1 MLDRQRKLDMARRGR
16 GKVGTSNRD
25 RRCAHRV
32 QCKLTDGEG
41 GSDGN
46 NGCEQ
51 DDRAHHGR
59 IIGGLWEVRQ
69 EGQKERVR
77 WKGKTS
83 PLRTV
88 LALTRESRFAT
99 RVTKRFYKKA
109 TTAGFARISRACLRA
124 GESVT
129 VRPYRLFRAQYSG
142 PLAKNGALR
151 QNSENCRVPRGESP
165 LVHPAPDAVCPI
177 ASK

>member
-1 MLDRQRKLDMARRGR
+1 MAQRGR
-16 GKVGTSNRD
+16 GKVGTSSRD
-25 RRCAHRV
+25 RRCARRV
-32 QCKLTDGEG
+32 QRKLTDGES

-59 IIGGLWEVRQ
+59 NIGGLWEVRQ
-69 EGQKERVR
+69 EDQKEREG

-83 PLRTV
+83 PLRLV
-88 LALTRESRFAT
+88 LTLTKLFGYAT

-109 TTAGFARISRACLRA
+109 TTAGFARISPACLRA

-129 VRPYRLFRAQYSG
+129 VRQYRLFRAQYSG
-142 PLAKNGALR
+142 PLAKNGAL
-151 QNSENCRVPRGESP
+151 QKNSENCRVPRGESP
-165 LVHPAPDAVCPI
+165 LVHPAPDEVCPI